1 MKASADKRTE
11 EKPYFHGGKRGLKV
25 DDYIL
30 APSIT
35 GVSQNG
41 EVPEEIRGKDH
52 IYMVRNFVEAAP
64 WAAQHSDAVIY
75 EVEPEGTIEDD
86 PDVKK
91 PGLSYRCPKAKI
103 VAVHEIP
110 ADMLSAARNLLLR

>member
-1 MKASADKRTE
+1 MDENRRASRRRVLKSATIDVSRANSFVVLYKGTYRSPGHQVDVGSFAE
-11 EKPYFHGGKRGLKV
+11 IFRCHGGKRGLKV

-52 IYMVRNFVEAAP
+52 IYMVRNFVEAAH
-64 WAAQHSDAVIY
+64 WAAHAFRFTADAMG
-75 EVEPEGTIEDD
+75 P
-86 PDVKK
+86 
-91 PGLSYRCPKAKI
+91 
-103 VAVHEIP
+103 
-110 ADMLSAARNLLLR
+110 